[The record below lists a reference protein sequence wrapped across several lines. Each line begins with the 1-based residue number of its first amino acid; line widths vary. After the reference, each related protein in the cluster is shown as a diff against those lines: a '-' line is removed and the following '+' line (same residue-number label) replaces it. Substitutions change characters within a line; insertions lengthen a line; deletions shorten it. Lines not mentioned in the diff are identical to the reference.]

1 MRTSKSV
8 IIDNTVFSN
17 FAVVD
22 QFRLLKELFKES
34 AWTTSQ
40 VHDEITRGINLGYA
54 FMKKADQQL
63 IISSPSGWIKIA
75 MPTTVTEHQ
84 LYARFSQTLGLGEA
98 SCLSLAIERKM
109 ILLTDDK
116 LARKNAI
123 SYNIS
128 LSGTVGALTRAVQKQ
143 LLSLQKANEL
153 LAKMIKYKYHSPV
166 TKLDDL
172 I

>member
-1 MRTSKSV
+1 
-8 IIDNTVFSN
+8 
-17 FAVVD
+17 
-22 QFRLLKELFKES
+22 
-34 AWTTSQ
+34 
-40 VHDEITRGINLGYA
+40 
-54 FMKKADQQL
+54 
-63 IISSPSGWIKIA
+63 
-75 MPTTVTEHQ
+75 
-84 LYARFSQTLGLGEA
+84 
-98 SCLSLAIERKM
+98 M